1 MDTLLKWSNFFFC
14 LLSIDYIEY
23 SLYILYIRGLGNYD
37 QAAKTLIF
45 CFEFIWFL
53 NQFLFI

>member
-1 MDTLLKWSNFFFC
+1 MGALLKWSDFFFG
-14 LLSIDYIEY
+14 LLSIDYIEN
-23 SLYILYIRGLGNYD
+23 SLYILRIWGLGNYD
-37 QAAKTLIF
+37 QATKSLIF